1 MTQDPFFAEE
11 NAPDPQAAPGVGTQ
25 LLALGTA
32 ACVGAG
38 ILFSSVVVGGALFG
52 IVLVTMNI
60 EAGSGLAARLRR
72 RTVARDRRLLRHRIS
87 PR

>member
-1 MTQDPFFAEE
+1 MTQNPFPAEDE
-11 NAPDPQAAPGVGTQ
+11 ASDPQAAPGVGTQ

-38 ILFSSVVVGGALFG
+38 IFFSSVVVGGALFG

-72 RTVARDRRLLRHRIS
+72 RTAARDCRLLRRRLS
-87 PR
+87 PQ